1 MKMTSTLASE
11 VNDGSKIY
19 RLNQHIAAFV
29 TSLGGFAFGV
39 TLGWNSNA
47 GEILRN
53 ILNVSSTEISLV
65 GGILNA
71 GACVGIMF
79 MPFLMKYFSHITAM
93 FLTMP
98 GFIAGWTFICCAD
111 QKISL
116 LIIGRFVCGMSGGA
130 FCILTPIY
138 IAEIADQNLRERLLM
153 YFHLLINCG
162 IMYAFAIAHVLNE
175 HNTIWRYNFTCA
187 VTCLL
192 IALVNLLPESP
203 LYYLIKNNETKARN
217 SLKWYRGQTY
227 EEDVEIEELKY
238 LVSQSKKITINVL
251 KNRHTARS
259 FFTCFFAFL
268 TQQLSGANIMIF
280 YALTL
285 FNVGGSGDLTGSEQ
299 TVVVGGVQILFC
311 FLAMSLIDIVGR
323 QKLLI
328 ASSMLMGLFLILLG
342 WFYKLRDQ
350 DPEYDDIYFWMPS
363 TWTILFFAAFN
374 AGVGPISWTLLGD
387 IFPMQIRKTAIAC
400 TVTFNWLLSLITT
413 ITFGEILNAFGV
425 SKTMWLFAGFC
436 WIAGGLCALLLKN
449 TAGYSLAK
457 IQESFGIEVGQV
469 EIDDTDQI

>member
-1 MKMTSTLASE
+1 MTSTLASE

-98 GFIAGWTFICCAD
+98 GFIAGWTLICCAD

-162 IMYAFAIAHVLNE
+162 IMYAFAIAH
-175 HNTIWRYNFTCA
+175 
-187 VTCLL
+187 
-192 IALVNLLPESP
+192 
-203 LYYLIKNNETKARN
+203 
-217 SLKWYRGQTY
+217 
-227 EEDVEIEELKY
+227 
-238 LVSQSKKITINVL
+238 ITINVL

-400 TVTFNWLLSLITT
+400 TVTFNWLLSLITI

-457 IQESFGIEVGQV
+457 IQKSFGIEVEQV